1 MQNMQWWSNEG
12 LSSNKVCSWRWPR
25 PDVTVWSNASPWAS
39 SAVNDDGVFFQKTW
53 DPSEAERHINFLELR
68 AARLGFRELVI
79 PGQTVQ
85 PYLDNMTARAHI
97 RKMGGTRS
105 RTLCTESLG
114 LWREA
119 CQRQVTVRPP
129 YCISSEENAQADFL
143 SRYRLEKWDFKLLHS
158 EYQKVCRALGV
169 VPTLDAFASQRCHQL
184 SRFMSW
190 DTEDRA
196 IAVNALVRQW
206 DPG

>member
-12 LSSNKVCSWRWPR
+12 LSSNKVCSWCWPR

-105 RTLCTESLG
+105 RTLCTESLR

-119 CQRQVTVRPP
+119 CQRRITVRPP
-129 YCISSEENAQADFL
+129 YWLASEKNVQADFL
-143 SRYRLEKWDFKLLHS
+143 SWCRVECWDFKLLHL
-158 EYQKVCRALGV
+158 EYQKVCRKLQVA
-169 VPTLDAFASQRCHQL
+169 PTLDAFASQ
-184 SRFMSW
+184 MS
-190 DTEDRA
+190 
-196 IAVNALVRQW
+196 
-206 DPG
+206 P